1 MRQEVYDR
9 WYNDGFI
16 GIDKGNEVLMI
27 ENFRSEGVWQEFM
40 KNPFVQK
47 GFKKTKFSFIN

>member
-1 MRQEVYDR
+1 MTRQEVYDR

-40 KNPFVQK
+40 KKILSKK
-47 GFKKTKFSFIN
+47 GLKKPNSVS